1 MKYFSFKKLNKRR
14 KIDFIVFLICG
25 SLLLFIGIF
34 TLNFWQALCG
44 FIALIECLDIFNDQH
59 NDDIIERYEK
69 MVGNLINSH
78 HNLLRIIKEIIKKQ
92 KEENNESN

>member
-25 SLLLFIGIF
+25 VLCIF
-34 TLNFWQALCG
+34 AGAFTSNFWQILFG
-44 FIALIECLDIFNDQH
+44 IAILVECLDMFNDQC
-59 NDDIIERYEK
+59 NDDLIERYEK
-69 MVGNLINSH
+69 IVGNLINSH

>member
-14 KIDFIVFLICG
+14 KIDFIIFLICG
-25 SLLLFIGIF
+25 VLCIF
-34 TLNFWQALCG
+34 AGAFTSNFWQILFG
-44 FIALIECLDIFNDQH
+44 IAILVECLDMFNDQC
-59 NDDIIERYEK
+59 NDDLIERYEK

>member
-25 SLLLFIGIF
+25 ILCILTGIF
-34 TLNFWQALCG
+34 TLNFWQFLFG
-44 FIALIECLDIFNDQH
+44 IMILTECLDMFNDQC
-59 NDDIIERYEK
+59 NDDLIERYEK

-78 HNLLRIIKEIIKKQ
+78 HNLLRIIKEMIKKQ

>member
-25 SLLLFIGIF
+25 ILCVLTGIF
-34 TLNFWQALCG
+34 TLNFWQFLFG
-44 FIALIECLDIFNDQH
+44 IMIFTECLDMFNDQC
-59 NDDIIERYEK
+59 NDDLIERYEK

-78 HNLLRIIKEIIKKQ
+78 HNLLRIIKEMIKKQ
-92 KEENNESN
+92 KEESNESN

>member
-25 SLLLFIGIF
+25 ILCVLTGVF
-34 TLNFWQALCG
+34 TLNFWQILFG
-44 FIALIECLDIFNDQH
+44 IAILVECLDMFNDQC
-59 NDDIIERYEK
+59 NDDLIERYEK

-92 KEENNESN
+92 KEENNASN